1 MKNITKYI
9 LILAIA
15 FVSGLSTAC
24 VADLDQDP
32 IDPDIKLPEE
42 VLNSQDAFNNVLAE
56 CYLGLAVSS
65 SYGKEGGP
73 HIQGIDGGFGQYMR
87 ALFNL
92 QTLPTDEAHICWND
106 NTIKELHNLTY
117 TTTDVFVTAM
127 FARINYQIS
136 ICNEFIRRAKA
147 SSLTE
152 EEFPNRA
159 QYIAEARALRALS
172 YYHGIDMFGNMPFTT
187 EDNKVGSE
195 APEQITRPAL
205 YKWLV
210 SDIKEA
216 REDLIDGYVYGRV
229 NKDFA
234 DMLLAKLYLNCEIF
248 GKDSWTKEQ
257 DPEIVPS
264 EEYGKCEAICE
275 ALVAKYPA
283 LHDNYAELFMADNDI
298 RNNEIIFAVQA
309 DGVNT
314 RGYGSTTFVILASL
328 KSGVKEWYEYLGV
341 EDGWGGIRVCPEFV
355 ALFDDNTSDKRFMI
369 SNGENLGDEAHSLA
383 IKDPASFNS
392 GYVAYKFTNKRSDG
406 TNGSDPKSMDADYPV
421 FRSAD
426 AYLMLAEV
434 QLRNGALKGNGATAF
449 NAVRTRSGA
458 SEIAQGDITLETIL
472 DERGREFYWENMRRQ
487 DLIRFGVYTSGYNFA
502 WKGGK
507 QEKGQNVDEKY
518 NLYPIP
524 ATDKNTNPKLIQ
536 NPGWDIK

>member
-9 LILAIA
+9 LILAMV

-32 IDPDIKLPEE
+32 IDPDVKLPDE
-42 VLNSQDAFNNVLAE
+42 VLNSQEAFNQVLAE
-56 CYLGLAVSS
+56 CYLGLATSS
-65 SYGKEGGP
+65 SYGKDGGP
-73 HIQGIDGGFGQYMR
+73 HISGIDGGFGQYMR

-136 ICNEFIRRAKA
+136 ICNELIRRAQA
-147 SSLTE
+147 SPLSD
-152 EEFPNRA
+152 EEFPARK

-187 EDNKVGSE
+187 EENTVGSS
-195 APEQITRPAL
+195 APDQITRPEL

-210 SDIKEA
+210 NDIKEF

-234 DMLLAKLYLNCEIF
+234 DMLLAKLYLNCEVF
-248 GKDSWTKEQ
+248 GKDSWTGVQ
-257 DPEIVPS
+257 DAEIIPS
-264 EEYGKCEAICE
+264 EEYAKCETICD
-275 ALVAKYPA
+275 ALVKKYPA
-283 LHDNYAELFMADNDI
+283 LHANYAELFMADNDI
-298 RNNEIIFAVQA
+298 RSNEIIFAVQA

-314 RGYGSTTFVILASL
+314 RSYGSTTFIILASL
-328 KSGVKEWYEYLGV
+328 KSGVKDWYAYLGV

-355 ALFDDNTSDKRFMI
+355 SLFDDASDNRFMI
-369 SNGENLGDEAHSLA
+369 SDASNLGDEPHSLE
-383 IKDPASFNS
+383 ITDPASFDD

-406 TNGSDPKSMDADYPV
+406 TNGSDVKSMDADYPV

-426 AYLMLAEV
+426 AYLMLAEA
-434 QLRNGALKGNGATAF
+434 QLRNGGLKATGAEAF

-458 SEIAQGDITLETIL
+458 SEIAQGNIDLQTIL
-472 DERGREFYWENMRRQ
+472 AERGREFYWENMRRQ

-502 WKGGK
+502 WKGGEL
-507 QEKGQNVDEKY
+507 EKGQNVDAKY

-524 ATDKNTNPKLIQ
+524 ATDKNTNTKLKQ
-536 NPGWDIK
+536 NPGWE